1 MVPSH
6 PDVKSMRLSLTSI
19 LLTDNKKILRSN
31 VKRHFRRKI
40 LMLQLKALFRPAKK
54 VKGLKTQ
61 KEVTAEANLKM
72 KSFCL
77 KVTKSI

>member
-1 MVPSH
+1 
-6 PDVKSMRLSLTSI
+6 
-19 LLTDNKKILRSN
+19 
-31 VKRHFRRKI
+31 
-40 LMLQLKALFRPAKK
+40 MLQLKALFRPAKK
-54 VKGLKTQ
+54 VRGLKTQ